1 MSTPKNAP
9 YKIEQRDARASKR
22 RVYPIWVSC
31 RGFADALG
39 VTRKVSVQGTRRCR
53 AEQSRPRGKAAVKA
67 AKRAAH
73 ANRHYWQ
80 ERWEAAVIRE
90 ANQMKENFS
99 EALSYLAAVSPKA
112 AAITQWAVG
121 AAQ

>member
-1 MSTPKNAP
+1 MSTPRNEP
-9 YKIEQRDARASKR
+9 YKVEQREARASKR

-67 AKRAAH
+67 AKRTAH
-73 ANRHYWQ
+73 AMSRYLNEQ
-80 ERWEAAVIRE
+80 IKMTVDTILEEDPSAVVTKRI
-90 ANQMKENFS
+90 
-99 EALSYLAAVSPKA
+99 Y
-112 AAITQWAVG
+112 G